1 MRANTKGKHEIRKRF
16 AILTRQK
23 RSTMSISTTRVKPV
37 PGRPVRNG
45 RGIKHRTLLVLS
57 LAAMVG
63 AIAVPVAQAQGAG
76 AVTTESA
83 DVVIEWNNHAQTAI
97 IATANQGPT
106 VAYLHLAM
114 VQGAV
119 YDAVNAIEGGYEPY
133 LGAPATADPDDSAPA
148 AVATAAHDVL
158 VALFPSQQPTLD
170 TKLAAS
176 LDAIPDGPAE
186 TGGIEVGAAAAVAML
201 DARAN
206 DGRFPSSPF
215 TVIQGDE
222 PGEWRSTSFTST
234 GAPVVEPAPWV
245 GNVKPFLIPS
255 AAALR
260 SDGPNAL
267 TSAAYAAD
275 FNEVKLLGAVD
286 SPVRTDDQTV
296 AAKFWQANGAA
307 LFNDIFR
314 QLAGTQ
320 ELGQDLDIAEAARMF
335 AMTNMAGAD
344 GAIGCW
350 KDKYYWNFWRPITAI
365 RQADNDRNPATLA
378 DQTWT
383 PLFATPAFPEHP
395 SGHTCISGAVVE
407 TLQDFFGTD
416 KIAFDT
422 FSSSSNS
429 RRSFERFSEAINEII
444 DARVWAG
451 IHFRTADVQG
461 AVLGQKVARYL
472 REHYFQP
479 GAARATCEG
488 QPATIVGTAGSDVRV
503 ASPGRDVIAGLGG
516 NDTLSGLAGNDLICG
531 GKGKDKLNG
540 GGGKDKLLGQ
550 VGKDKLNGGGGKDL
564 CNGGKGK
571 DTASKCEVEKSI

>member
-1 MRANTKGKHEIRKRF
+1 MRAHTKGKHEMGKRF
-16 AILTRQK
+16 AILIGAAAAGVMALGAQTVMAQ
-23 RSTMSISTTRVKPV
+23 TAAPV
-37 PGRPVRNG
+37 
-45 RGIKHRTLLVLS
+45 T
-57 LAAMVG
+57 
-63 AIAVPVAQAQGAG
+63 QAQRAG
-76 AVTTESA
+76 AVTTEPA
-83 DVVIEWNNHAQTAI
+83 DVVIEWNRNAQTAI
-97 IATANQGPT
+97 IGTANQGPT

-133 LGAPATADPDDSAPA
+133 LGAPEMADSADSAPA
-148 AVATAAHDVL
+148 AVATAAPDVL
-158 VALFPSQQPTLD
+158 VALFPSQQATLD
-170 TKLAAS
+170 TKLVDS
-176 LDAIPDGPAE
+176 LKLIPDGPAE
-186 TGGIEVGAAAAVAML
+186 TGGSEVGAAAAAAML
-201 DARAN
+201 TARAG
-206 DGRFPSSPF
+206 DGRFPSIPF
-215 TVIQGDE
+215 TVTQGDE

-245 GNVKPFLIPS
+245 GNVNPFLIQS

-260 SDGPNAL
+260 TDGPNAL

-314 QLAGTQ
+314 QLAGNQ

-365 RQADNDRNPATLA
+365 RQADDDGNPATLA
-378 DQTWT
+378 DPTWT
-383 PLFATPAFPEHP
+383 PLLETPASPDHP
-395 SGHTCISGAVVE
+395 SGHTCIGGAVVG

-429 RRSFERFSEAINEII
+429 SRSFERFSEAINEII

-479 GAARATCEG
+479 TG
-488 QPATIVGTAGSDVRV
+488 
-503 ASPGRDVIAGLGG
+503 
-516 NDTLSGLAGNDLICG
+516 
-531 GKGKDKLNG
+531 
-540 GGGKDKLLGQ
+540 
-550 VGKDKLNGGGGKDL
+550 
-564 CNGGKGK
+564 
-571 DTASKCEVEKSI
+571 